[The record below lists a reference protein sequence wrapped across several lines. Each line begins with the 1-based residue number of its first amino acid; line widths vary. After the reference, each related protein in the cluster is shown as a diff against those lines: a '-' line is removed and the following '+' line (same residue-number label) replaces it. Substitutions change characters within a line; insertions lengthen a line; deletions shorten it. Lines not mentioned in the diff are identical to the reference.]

1 MPLYGHELTHD
12 LTTVDAGMRGIT
24 GKEKEGDFYGKVLLD
39 LPVSPNKL
47 TNMVGEG
54 RRAAREGAKLFDPE
68 GNEVGYVTSG
78 QLSPTLGYPIAMGYV
93 KRDAAAEGAKL
104 EADIRGK
111 RYPYT
116 VVKGAF
122 YKRDK

>member
-1 MPLYGHELTHD
+1 
-12 LTTVDAGMRGIT
+12 MRGIT
-24 GKEKEGDFYGKVLLD
+24 GKEKEGDFYGKILLD

-93 KRDAAAEGAKL
+93 KREAAGEGAKL